1 MKGWKVSRTGKIV
14 LNLLLVLLLW
24 AGIWL
29 NNGAPYP
36 TAKMELHRM
45 ERQNLL
51 PPSEIVFWEEESGQA
66 AQMVGIGED
75 FVVSAAFTRRGR
87 SISNGIAVLP
97 RKDEPMLVWLR
108 NAMEGETASGESAW
122 GLTLVLIQA
131 PEEAVRAELDV
142 KVKNYTAGE
151 PFEMKLEETRREDGL
166 FCFWFDPT
174 TKDAY
179 GEPLGTSW
187 SRGNYVLRLYRE
199 DGSLIGE
206 YNGYLDEGL
215 YTGGMYLRG

>member
-1 MKGWKVSRTGKIV
+1 MKGWKLSRAGKTV
-14 LNLLLVLLLW
+14 LNLLVVLLLW

-36 TAKMELHRM
+36 TAKMELHRL

-51 PPSEIVFWEEESGQA
+51 PPSEIVFWEEESRQA
-66 AQMVGIGED
+66 AQMVGVGED
-75 FVVSAAFTRRGR
+75 FVVSASFMRRGR

-97 RKDEPMLVWLR
+97 RKEEPMLVWLQGTL
-108 NAMEGETASGESAW
+108 EEEVSGELCA
-122 GLTLVLIQA
+122 GRALVLIQA

-151 PFEMKLEETRREDGL
+151 PFEVKLEETRREDGL

-174 TKDAY
+174 IKDAY

-187 SRGNYVLRLYRE
+187 SRGGYVLRLYRE
-199 DGSLIGE
+199 NGSLVGE
-206 YNGYLDEGL
+206 YTGYLDEGL
-215 YTGGMYLRG
+215 YSGQVYLR

>member
-1 MKGWKVSRTGKIV
+1 MKGWKLSRAGKTV
-14 LNLLLVLLLW
+14 LNLLVVLLLW

-36 TAKMELHRM
+36 TAKMELHRL
-45 ERQNLL
+45 ERHNLL
-51 PPSEIVFWEEESGQA
+51 PPSEIVFWEEESRQA
-66 AQMVGIGED
+66 AQMVGVGED
-75 FVVSAAFTRRGR
+75 FVVSASFMRRGR
-87 SISNGIAVLP
+87 SSSNGVAVLP
-97 RKDEPMLVWLR
+97 RKEEPMLVWLR

-122 GLTLVLIQA
+122 GLTLVLIQT
-131 PEEAVRAELDV
+131 PDETVRAELDV

-151 PFEMKLEETRREDGL
+151 PFEVKLEETRREDGL

-174 TKDAY
+174 IKDAY

-187 SRGNYVLRLYRE
+187 SRGGYVLRLYRE

-206 YNGYLDEGL
+206 YTGYLDEGL
-215 YTGGMYLRG
+215 YSGQVYLR

>member
-1 MKGWKVSRTGKIV
+1 MKGWKLSRTGKIV
-14 LNLLLVLLLW
+14 LNFLVVLLLW
-24 AGIWL
+24 TGMWL

-75 FVVSAAFTRRGR
+75 FVVSAAFARRGR
-87 SISNGIAVLP
+87 SSSNGIAVLP
-97 RKDEPMLVWLR
+97 RKEEPMLVWLR
-108 NAMEGETASGESAW
+108 NAVEGETASGESAW
-122 GLTLVLIQA
+122 GLTLVLIQE
-131 PEEAVRAELDV
+131 PEETVRAELDV
-142 KVKNYTAGE
+142 KVKNKTAGE

-206 YNGYLDEGL
+206 CAGYLDEGL
-215 YTGGMYLRG
+215 YSGSIYLW

>member
-1 MKGWKVSRTGKIV
+1 MKGWKLSRTGKIV
-14 LNLLLVLLLW
+14 LNFLVVLLLW
-24 AGIWL
+24 TGMWL

-75 FVVSAAFTRRGR
+75 FVVSAAFARRGR
-87 SISNGIAVLP
+87 SSSNGIAVLP
-97 RKDEPMLVWLR
+97 RKEEPMLVWLR
-108 NAMEGETASGESAW
+108 NAVEGETASGESAW
-122 GLTLVLIQA
+122 GLTLVLIQE
-131 PEEAVRAELDV
+131 PEETVRAELDV
-142 KVKNYTAGE
+142 KVKNKTAGE
-151 PFEMKLEETRREDGL
+151 PFGMKLKKNRREDGL

-187 SRGNYVLRLYRE
+187 SSGNYVLRLYKE

-206 YNGYLDEGL
+206 HTGYLDEGL
-215 YTGGMYLRG
+215 YSGRVYLR

>member
-1 MKGWKVSRTGKIV
+1 MKGWKLSRTGKIV
-14 LNLLLVLLLW
+14 LNFLVVLLLW
-24 AGIWL
+24 TGIWL

-36 TAKMELHRM
+36 MAKMELHRM

-51 PPSEIVFWEEESGQA
+51 PPSEIVFWEEESRHA
-66 AQMVGIGED
+66 AQMVGVGED
-75 FVVSAAFTRRGR
+75 FVVSAAFTRRGH
-87 SISNGIAVLP
+87 SSSNGIAVLP
-97 RKDEPMLVWLR
+97 RKEEPMLVWLR
-108 NAMEGETASGESAW
+108 NAMEGETASGETAW

-131 PEEAVRAELDV
+131 PEETVRAELDV
-142 KVKNYTAGE
+142 KVKNKTAGE
-151 PFEMKLEETRREDGL
+151 PFGMKLKETRREDGL

-187 SRGNYVLRLYRE
+187 SRGNYVLRLYRK

-206 YNGYLDEGL
+206 HTGYLDEGL
-215 YTGGMYLRG
+215 YSGRVYLR